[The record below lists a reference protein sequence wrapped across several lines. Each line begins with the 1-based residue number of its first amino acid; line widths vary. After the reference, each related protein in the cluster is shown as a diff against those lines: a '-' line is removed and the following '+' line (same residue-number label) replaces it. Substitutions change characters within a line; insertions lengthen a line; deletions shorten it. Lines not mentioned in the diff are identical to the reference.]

1 MISLIFSSD
10 LNWMRGTPLIQ
21 LLILVFTESLHAMSG
36 NPFLQ
41 PLGFYQ
47 RDLNPLRGAVNQMA
61 TALSVNNNT
70 SYEEAR
76 QFVGESIRSGAFP
89 LNNPNVEYYGRNAN
103 GDRTQESQ
111 PLLDLLKEIVENFE
125 IMVPTMTTYCHPDT
139 LMSPLSSFIAF
150 NVDKR
155 AAAKH
160 EQFKAEQNGDVFMAF
175 RKKIE
180 QTNKKENNNSA
191 SGAMATFASILAN
204 ETGHNTLT
212 SITRSMASI
221 ANALNERM
229 ISGNRHYHNREI
241 AINNAIAIISTMD
254 EGSVRE
260 ACQKYKLHLPSPMET
275 LEVFMKSLRYYDFDR
290 SIRQELFAFFCQMT
304 GYQRAACVY
313 TQDLY
318 HLRKF
323 NPTQVRELLEALSN
337 DQCPQQFEEPAKVI
351 KSNGGAIMNYS
362 HQVLIY
368 ELQGKGT
375 DYQKMEPALV
385 NRIANVS
392 TNIAKTVESYRSMIN
407 AFFLAKTVPSSTAYI
422 KDMVRDNVVLSD
434 TDSTMFAIDE
444 WVINYFGE
452 LQFTQ
457 KAFGIAGA
465 VMYLSSSCIAHC
477 LAILSANMGVSK
489 DHLFT
494 LEMKPEFVFPVFGQ
508 SPVSKH
514 YFTAQLVKEG
524 SVLPKIKMEIK
535 GVHNISSAQP
545 SEIIQPTHKL
555 MEELIANIMR
565 GEKIDIHKEIH
576 SVYLVEQ
583 QILDSVRNGES
594 TFYKRI
600 NIKEPTAYSKGPME
614 SNFSHY
620 TMWQTVFA
628 AKYGDVSEPP
638 YDALKIP
645 TIINSVTKWKKWL
658 AEIKDRDIAQR
669 MESWALSHNKK
680 LVSTFFLSMD
690 QIEMM
695 GIPDEILPII
705 DYKRILLD
713 LTNSRRMLLDTCGH
727 TLREGYTISE
737 LGYDFGKETV

>member
-1 MISLIFSSD
+1 
-10 LNWMRGTPLIQ
+10 
-21 LLILVFTESLHAMSG
+21 
-36 NPFLQ
+36 
-41 PLGFYQ
+41 
-47 RDLNPLRGAVNQMA
+47 
-61 TALSVNNNT
+61 
-70 SYEEAR
+70 
-76 QFVGESIRSGAFP
+76 
-89 LNNPNVEYYGRNAN
+89 
-103 GDRTQESQ
+103 
-111 PLLDLLKEIVENFE
+111 
-125 IMVPTMTTYCHPDT
+125 
-139 LMSPLSSFIAF
+139 
-150 NVDKR
+150 
-155 AAAKH
+155 
-160 EQFKAEQNGDVFMAF
+160 
-175 RKKIE
+175 
-180 QTNKKENNNSA
+180 
-191 SGAMATFASILAN
+191 
-204 ETGHNTLT
+204 
-212 SITRSMASI
+212 
-221 ANALNERM
+221 
-229 ISGNRHYHNREI
+229 
-241 AINNAIAIISTMD
+241 
-254 EGSVRE
+254 
-260 ACQKYKLHLPSPMET
+260 
-275 LEVFMKSLRYYDFDR
+275 
-290 SIRQELFAFFCQMT
+290 
-304 GYQRAACVY
+304 
-313 TQDLY
+313 
-318 HLRKF
+318 
-323 NPTQVRELLEALSN
+323 
-337 DQCPQQFEEPAKVI
+337 
-351 KSNGGAIMNYS
+351 
-362 HQVLIY
+362 
-368 ELQGKGT
+368 
-375 DYQKMEPALV
+375 
-385 NRIANVS
+385 
-392 TNIAKTVESYRSMIN
+392 
-407 AFFLAKTVPSSTAYI
+407 
-422 KDMVRDNVVLSD
+422 
-434 TDSTMFAIDE
+434 
-444 WVINYFGE
+444 
-452 LQFTQ
+452 
-457 KAFGIAGA
+457 
-465 VMYLSSSCIAHC
+465 MYLSSSCIAHC

-737 LGYDFGKETV
+737 LGYDFDKVAA